1 MLVIAHYNY
10 EAALFVVVC
19 SPRVGAA
26 PLNPHGSRPKIH
38 STMAQTSIHFQ
49 AVKGGSEEHNKRTKK
64 LDYVHHEL
72 SSQNDYWESDT
83 QEARLAF
90 VTANAKAKTGR
101 KMQAKATPI
110 REAVVVISQET
121 TMDDLKK
128 LAKRFNDRFGIDVF
142 QIAIHKDE
150 GYRKGKDGLKLN
162 LHAHLVADWTDHQSG
177 KSLKLNRNDMSEMQ
191 TICAEVLGMERG
203 KSSEKQHLSAIQYKI
218 AAEEQRAEAIE
229 SKTRGLGIIQ
239 KNLSNDI
246 SDLLVEVKTKS
257 KECDRLA
264 LSAKNMG
271 RILEYNTEEAKKKA
285 LINERLSE
293 EGKSLREEKERLRND
308 ILGLTTQKEEIGNE
322 AESLAD
328 VVQAARSDLFHLNAQ
343 KIAVSGE
350 ILNLNQERD
359 KAQREAEEA
368 KAQKRAAKAEAAK
381 GLAVGAANKIGN
393 VLGFGKE
400 AKQLKELPK
409 QLDTARAEG
418 EKAAVTKILD
428 VARLNFGD
436 KEVTP
441 EMIGKAWRSKW
452 DEAKNARAE
461 TERQVKNATAHASG
475 LEKILDAFLAI
486 PIIRAC
492 VHAIVSFVRQ
502 GRRSFSTEDTA
513 ILKTAL
519 GGDPDNAAAL
529 RKIAYYHGGAYAQPH
544 LSSYWDRAEMC
555 MQKIARGENQEQD
568 QDISQGRRWH
578 L

>member
-1 MLVIAHYNY
+1 
-10 EAALFVVVC
+10 
-19 SPRVGAA
+19 
-26 PLNPHGSRPKIH
+26 
-38 STMAQTSIHFQ
+38 MAQTSIHFQ

-72 SSQNDYWESDT
+72 SSQNDYWQSDT

-90 VTANAKAKTGR
+90 VTQNAKAKTGR

-110 REAVVVISQET
+110 REAVVVIEDTT

-150 GYRKGKDGLKLN
+150 GYKKSKDGIKLN
-162 LHAHLVADWTDHQSG
+162 LHAHLVADWTDHESG
-177 KSLKLNRNDMSEMQ
+177 KSLKLNRNDMAEMQ

-218 AAEEQRAEAIE
+218 AAEEQRAEAIK

-308 ILGLTTQKEEIGNE
+308 ILGLTTQKEEIGSE
-322 AESLAD
+322 AKSLAD

-368 KAQKRAAKAEAAK
+368 KTQKRTAEAEAAK
-381 GLAVGAANKIGN
+381 GLAVGAAKKLGN
-393 VLGFGKE
+393 VLGFGSE
-400 AKQLKELPK
+400 AKQLKELPQK
-409 QLDTARAEG
+409 LEEARTEG

-568 QDISQGRRWH
+568 QNISQGRRWH

>member
-1 MLVIAHYNY
+1 
-10 EAALFVVVC
+10 
-19 SPRVGAA
+19 
-26 PLNPHGSRPKIH
+26 
-38 STMAQTSIHFQ
+38 MAQTSIHFQ

-72 SSQNDYWESDT
+72 SSQNDYWQSDT

-90 VTANAKAKTGR
+90 VTQNAKAKTGR

-110 REAVVVISQET
+110 REAVVVIEDTT

-150 GYRKGKDGLKLN
+150 GYKKSKDGIKLN
-162 LHAHLVADWTDHQSG
+162 LHAHLVADWTDHESG
-177 KSLKLNRNDMSEMQ
+177 KSLKLNRNDMAEMQ

-218 AAEEQRAEAIE
+218 AAEEQRAEAIK

-308 ILGLTTQKEEIGNE
+308 ILGLTTQKEEIGSE

-343 KIAVSGE
+343 KIAVP
-350 ILNLNQERD
+350 R
-359 KAQREAEEA
+359 R
-368 KAQKRAAKAEAAK
+368 
-381 GLAVGAANKIGN
+381 
-393 VLGFGKE
+393 
-400 AKQLKELPK
+400 
-409 QLDTARAEG
+409 
-418 EKAAVTKILD
+418 
-428 VARLNFGD
+428 
-436 KEVTP
+436 
-441 EMIGKAWRSKW
+441 
-452 DEAKNARAE
+452 
-461 TERQVKNATAHASG
+461 
-475 LEKILDAFLAI
+475 
-486 PIIRAC
+486 C
-492 VHAIVSFVRQ
+492 VR
-502 GRRSFSTEDTA
+502 
-513 ILKTAL
+513 
-519 GGDPDNAAAL
+519 
-529 RKIAYYHGGAYAQPH
+529 
-544 LSSYWDRAEMC
+544 M
-555 MQKIARGENQEQD
+555 
-568 QDISQGRRWH
+568 
-578 L
+578 

>member
-271 RILEYNTEEAKKKA
+271 RILELNTEEAKKKA

>member
-1 MLVIAHYNY
+1 
-10 EAALFVVVC
+10 VC

-257 KECDRLA
+257 KECDRLG

-271 RILEYNTEEAKKKA
+271 RILELNTEEAKKKA

-381 GLAVGAANKIGN
+381 GLAVGVANKIGN

-409 QLDTARAEG
+409 QLDAARAEG

-519 GGDPDNAAAL
+519 GGAPDNAAAL

-544 LSSYWDRAEMC
+544 LSSFWDRAEMC

>member
-1 MLVIAHYNY
+1 VLVIAYYNY

-257 KECDRLA
+257 KECDRLG

-271 RILEYNTEEAKKKA
+271 RILELNTEEAKKKA

-381 GLAVGAANKIGN
+381 GLAVGVANKIGN

-409 QLDTARAEG
+409 QLDAARAEG

-519 GGDPDNAAAL
+519 GGAPDNAAAL

-544 LSSYWDRAEMC
+544 LSSFWDRAEMC

>member
-1 MLVIAHYNY
+1 M
-10 EAALFVVVC
+10 C

-64 LDYVHHEL
+64 LDYVHHER
-72 SSQNDYWESDT
+72 SSMNDYWQSDS

-101 KMQAKATPI
+101 KIQAKATPI
-110 REAVVVISQET
+110 REAVVVIEDTT

-162 LHAHLVADWTDHQSG
+162 LHAHMVADWTDHQSG
-177 KSLKLNRNDMSEMQ
+177 KSLKLNRNDMAEMQ

-218 AAEEQRAEAIE
+218 AAEEQRAEDIE

-308 ILGLTTQKEEIGNE
+308 ILGLTTQKEEIGSE

-359 KAQREAEEA
+359 KAAAEAEQA
-368 KAQKRAAKAEAAK
+368 KAQKRAAEAEAAK
-381 GLAVGAANKIGN
+381 GLAVGAAKKLGN
-393 VLGFGKE
+393 VLGFGSE
-400 AKQLKELPK
+400 ARQLKEFPK
-409 QLDTARAEG
+409 QLDAARAEG
-418 EKAAVTKILD
+418 EKAAVTKILN

-452 DEAKNARAE
+452 DEAKNAREE
-461 TERQVKNATAHASG
+461 TERQVKNANAHASG
-475 LEKILDAFLAI
+475 LEKILDAFMAI

-492 VHAIVSFVRQ
+492 VRAIVAFVRQ
-502 GRRSFSTEDTA
+502 GSRCFDTEDTA
-513 ILKTAL
+513 LLRTAL
-519 GGDPDNAAAL
+519 GGDPNNAAAL
-529 RKIAYYHGGAYAQPH
+529 RKIAYYNGGSYAQPH

-555 MQKIARGENQEQD
+555 MEKIARGENQEQD
-568 QDISQGRRWH
+568 LGRSQGRRWH

>member
-1 MLVIAHYNY
+1 
-10 EAALFVVVC
+10 
-19 SPRVGAA
+19 
-26 PLNPHGSRPKIH
+26 
-38 STMAQTSIHFQ
+38 MAQTSIHFQ

-72 SSQNDYWESDT
+72 SSQNDYWQSDT

-90 VTANAKAKTGR
+90 VTQNAKAKTGR

-110 REAVVVISQET
+110 REAVVVIEDTT

-150 GYRKGKDGLKLN
+150 GYKKSKDGIKLN
-162 LHAHLVADWTDHQSG
+162 LHAHLVADWTDHESG
-177 KSLKLNRNDMSEMQ
+177 KSLKLNRNDMAEMQ

-218 AAEEQRAEAIE
+218 AAEEQRAEAIK

-308 ILGLTTQKEEIGNE
+308 ILGLTTQKEEIGSE

-343 KIAVSGE
+343 KIAVSSE

-368 KAQKRAAKAEAAK
+368 KAQKRTAEAEAAK
-381 GLAVGAANKIGN
+381 GLAVGAAKKLGN
-393 VLGFGKE
+393 VLGFGSE
-400 AKQLKELPK
+400 AKQLKELPQK
-409 QLDTARAEG
+409 LEEARTEG

-568 QDISQGRRWH
+568 QNISQGRRWH

>member
-1 MLVIAHYNY
+1 
-10 EAALFVVVC
+10 
-19 SPRVGAA
+19 
-26 PLNPHGSRPKIH
+26 
-38 STMAQTSIHFQ
+38 MAQTSIHFQ

-72 SSQNDYWESDT
+72 SSQNDYWQSDT

-90 VTANAKAKTGR
+90 VTQNAKAKTGR

-110 REAVVVISQET
+110 REAVVVIEDTT
-121 TMDDLKK
+121 TMDNLKK

-150 GYRKGKDGLKLN
+150 GYKKSKDGIKLN
-162 LHAHLVADWTDHQSG
+162 LHAHLVADWTDHESG
-177 KSLKLNRNDMSEMQ
+177 KSLKLNRNDMAEMQ

-308 ILGLTTQKEEIGNE
+308 ILGLTTQKEEIGSE

-368 KAQKRAAKAEAAK
+368 KAQKRTAEAEAAK
-381 GLAVGAANKIGN
+381 GLAIGAAKKLGN
-393 VLGFGKE
+393 VLGFGSE
-400 AKQLKELPK
+400 AKQLKELPQK
-409 QLDTARAEG
+409 LEEARTEG

-568 QDISQGRRWH
+568 QNISQGRRWH

>member
-1 MLVIAHYNY
+1 
-10 EAALFVVVC
+10 
-19 SPRVGAA
+19 
-26 PLNPHGSRPKIH
+26 
-38 STMAQTSIHFQ
+38 MAQTSIHFQ

-72 SSQNDYWESDT
+72 SSQNDYWQSDS

-90 VTANAKAKTGR
+90 VTQNAKAKTGR

-110 REAVVVISQET
+110 REAVVVIEGTT

-150 GYRKGKDGLKLN
+150 GYKKSKDGIKLN
-162 LHAHLVADWTDHQSG
+162 LHAHLVADWTDHESG
-177 KSLKLNRNDMSEMQ
+177 KSLKLNRNDMAEMQ

-218 AAEEQRAEAIE
+218 AAEEQRAEAIK

-308 ILGLTTQKEEIGNE
+308 ILGLTTQKEEIGSE

-368 KAQKRAAKAEAAK
+368 KAQKRTAEAEAAK
-381 GLAVGAANKIGN
+381 GLAVGAAKKLGN
-393 VLGFGKE
+393 VLGFGSE
-400 AKQLKELPK
+400 AKQLKELPQK
-409 QLDTARAEG
+409 LEEARTEG

-568 QDISQGRRWH
+568 QNISQGRRWH

>member
-271 RILEYNTEEAKKKA
+271 RILELNTEEAKKKA

-409 QLDTARAEG
+409 QLDAARAEG

-461 TERQVKNATAHASG
+461 TERQVKNATAHTSG